1 MRPTT
6 SNIFH
11 TSLDLHLSSLTARTR
26 SSGNRDVGSQCCTTG
41 FRNGTGGMGLFSAV
55 AVGPEA
61 LRIAQGGNA

>member
-26 SSGNRDVGSQCCTTG
+26 SSGNSDVGSLWCTTG
-41 FRNGTGGMGLFSAV
+41 FRNGTGGMGLFSWV
-55 AVGPEA
+55 EVGPEA
-61 LRIAQGGNA
+61 RRTLQGGNA